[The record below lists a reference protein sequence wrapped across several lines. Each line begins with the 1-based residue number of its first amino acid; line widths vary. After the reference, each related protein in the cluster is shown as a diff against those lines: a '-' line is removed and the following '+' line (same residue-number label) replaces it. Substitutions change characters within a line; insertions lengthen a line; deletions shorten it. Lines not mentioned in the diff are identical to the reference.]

1 MADKKNNDTSNMRD
15 LRRSYHGK
23 EYSIIDIQNLKE
35 ANKQMEE
42 QLKLQRQVVKQ
53 QEKFVQDTERKLAQG
68 RQVSDLDRAIYNDAK
83 KQQENLIRL
92 TAQVNRATSENNR
105 QLTELTRN
113 WNRYISDTM
122 RQQPNSQQFV
132 SSVIQQ
138 GHQQMSGKPMP
149 KSISDLFRQSLT
161 DIHSAREQ
169 RAVNNVYQKV
179 ADSVTAKYKRQGAD
193 FTDAETMQKMNQEI
207 QEETLK
213 KSEKII
219 GKFGKGAEW
228 INVAADTF
236 SKAVNVWGRIFRAG
250 MDNQSQ
256 AYEDTFTNVSV
267 RNGTTRQNYADAKWK
282 MNNYLDEQGLRNNI
296 ASSEVYRMWDKMA
309 TSGIQI
315 DLSNEESRA
324 EISAKAIDNVLTS
337 KIVPYLDT
345 STAQWDQLVSAQPEL
360 QKNIRGINRLN
371 TDLVGNNYATKDL
384 LQNILDDLQPIAD
397 SALNDLAMSAS
408 GATTFIN
415 SMMESGMDE
424 ATAKSL
430 WTEYYKQQ
438 QYGAQILRSGT
449 TNEKMSL
456 VNATVNGINIMDSED
471 TPEALANIART
482 RLTTS
487 NYGPGYGSTMD
498 AIVQS
503 SVNGSVGTDPRFA
516 MWAYSKGNK
525 ALESI
530 NEAEANGNRAI
541 ELHRL
546 YGKMVGDDYAN
557 DTNQTNKKLQ
567 EITVENLMN
576 ELSVINDWL
585 GHWSGV
591 IETAIK
597 GIGAI
602 LLTKLIGGVI
612 GKGIGLLSGV
622 GGATATASSGGLFA
636 SLGAAG
642 PIGLGIAA
650 VGASVAAGVAIGSK
664 MLDIAGKEQGEAQSD
679 YAAQTQAKGYDTSTS
694 NTVGKV
700 QSITQF
706 DRGSFL
712 GQYKNNLSGDEK
724 DQLGINKNFWLGTW
738 DEIGDT
744 KGKAWDNKQW
754 YKYNNMAWLRSGFAF
769 NVGGDILDDKNVLAA
784 AIMYAIA
791 LDQMGMLGSTKE
803 TNPLVNWGADIKT
816 KEDIG
821 NAIRY
826 GISEGLFTGWSSIH
840 ASSWLLADEDAGP
853 RDLEGKLYGK
863 DITKDV
869 LPQYGFNEANE
880 DDKYFMSHR
889 QGLNTV
895 PYDEYPALLHQ
906 GEAVLTAATANE
918 LRSLLDEYRDT
929 TQQTVNF
936 DNIIRTQTQDLITKM
951 DEIKQVMI
959 NSNSSIGNFTDT
971 LQQTKA
977 KEILYTSMKHVHS
990 TKSF

>member
-1 MADKKNNDTSNMRD
+1 MADKNNNDTSSMRD

-169 RAVNNVYQKV
+169 KAVNNIYQKV

-236 SKAVNVWGRIFRAG
+236 SKAVSVWTEVFHRGKT
-250 MDNQSQ
+250 NQVR
-256 AYEDTFTNVSV
+256 AYEDTFTNISV
-267 RNGTTRQNYADAKWK
+267 RNGVTREQYTGIGGAQWNL
-282 MNNYLDEQGLRNNI
+282 NNVLSDMGLRNNI
-296 ASSEVYRMWDKMA
+296 ASSDVQRMWDTMA
-309 TSGIQI
+309 TNGIKI
-315 DLSNEESRA
+315 DMSSEERRA
-324 EISAKAIDNVLTS
+324 EITEKAIDNVLT
-337 KIVPYLDT
+337 KNIVPYLDT

-397 SALNDLAMSAS
+397 SALNDLAMSAA

-415 SMMESGMDE
+415 SMMDSGMDE

-456 VNATVNGINIMDSED
+456 VNATVNGINVMDSED

-516 MWAYSKGNK
+516 MWAYGKGNK
-525 ALESI
+525 AFDII
-530 NEAEANGNRAI
+530 NQAEANGNEAI
-541 ELHRL
+541 ELYKQ
-546 YGKMVGDDYAN
+546 YGENATNDFAN
-557 DTNQTNKKLQ
+557 DKNQTQEKLQ
-567 EITVENLMN
+567 NITVENLMN
-576 ELSVINDWL
+576 ELAVVNEWL
-585 GHWSGV
+585 GNWAGV

-602 LLTKLIGGVI
+602 LLTKIVGGII
-612 GKGIGLLSGV
+612 GKGIGALSGL
-622 GGATATASSGGLFA
+622 GGTALGASGGLGA
-636 SLGAAG
+636 LLGTAG
-642 PIGLGIAA
+642 PIALGI
-650 VGASVAAGVAIGSK
+650 GAGVAITAAINK
-664 MLDIAGKEQGEAQSD
+664 AVREKAKEENEKDKKKSNMEIRGLAEDLGIDEGEASLMKAGSNIYNSD
-679 YAAQTQAKGYDTSTS
+679 KNWLGSTFDNYENAELFGAQLGWWDT
-694 NTVGKV
+694 
-700 QSITQF
+700 
-706 DRGSFL
+706 L
-712 GQYKNNLSGDEK
+712 DEK
-724 DQLGINKNFWLGTW
+724 DFKQTMDSAYKDTDTLKYNKAK
-738 DEIGDT
+738 I
-744 KGKAWDNKQW
+744 GKALNYGGIGFGPETLKQVATAW
-754 YKYNNMAWLRSGFAF
+754 MIGLYSQGYDGKNANILKAIEETLNTSFTPDEDSITKLMNGTNNMTRSQFNRIVELMKNADMWLWNENGKWIMP
-769 NVGGDILDDKNVLAA
+769 NEGDYDKVLK
-784 AIMYAIA
+784 
-791 LDQMGMLGSTKE
+791 LK
-803 TNPLVNWGADIKT
+803 
-816 KEDIG
+816 
-821 NAIRY
+821 
-826 GISEGLFTGWSSIH
+826 GIDAEQRE
-840 ASSWLLADEDAGP
+840 WLS
-853 RDLEGKLYGK
+853 
-863 DITKDV
+863 
-869 LPQYGFNEANE
+869 
-880 DDKYFMSHR
+880 SHR

-959 NSNSSIGNFTDT
+959 NSSSSIGNFTDT

>member
-1 MADKKNNDTSNMRD
+1 MADENENYGRRKTDRINAQYGRTYRGKSYD
-15 LRRSYHGK
+15 LF
-23 EYSIIDIQNLKE
+23 DIQNLKE
-35 ANKQMEE
+35 ANKQMAEQLRLRQENFKVHARTLQMMDEQIASGKRLNELDQKIYNMYKREE
-42 QLKLQRQVVKQ
+42 Q
-53 QEKFVQDTERKLAQG
+53 
-68 RQVSDLDRAIYNDAK
+68 
-83 KQQENLIRL
+83 
-92 TAQVNRATSENNR
+92 
-105 QLTELTRN
+105 ELTNLTSTVNQYMNDNQKRIDELSRN
-113 WNRYISDTM
+113 WNRFITNTM
-122 RQQPNSQQFV
+122 QNPLNS
-132 SSVIQQ
+132 SEVIQNIVRQ
-138 GHQQMSGKPMP
+138 SSKDNKPMP
-149 KSISDLFRQSLT
+149 KSISELFRQTLT
-161 DIHSAREQ
+161 DNHERKKEAAINRL
-169 RAVNNVYQKV
+169 YQDV
-179 ADSVTAKYKRQGAD
+179 AGSVTNRYKRQGAD
-193 FTDAETMQKMNQEI
+193 FTDPTVVAKMNNEI
-207 QEETLK
+207 QQETASKASGALK
-213 KSEKII
+213 KFSV
-219 GKFGKGAEW
+219 GAEL
-228 INVAADTF
+228 INVASDTF
-236 SKAVNVWGRIFRAG
+236 KRAVDDWAAIFKMG
-250 MDNQSQ
+250 LKNQSQ

-324 EISAKAIDNVLTS
+324 EISAKAIDNVLTN

-397 SALNDLAMSAS
+397 SALNDLAMSAA

-449 TNEKMSL
+449 TNEKMAL
-456 VNATVNGINIMDSED
+456 VNANVNGINIMDSED

-516 MWAYSKGNK
+516 MWAYGKGNK
-525 ALESI
+525 AFDII
-530 NEAEANGNRAI
+530 NQAENNGNEAI
-541 ELHRL
+541 ELYKQ
-546 YGKMVGDDYAN
+546 YGENATNDFAN
-557 DTNQTNKKLQ
+557 DKNQTNKKLQ

-585 GHWSGV
+585 GNWAGV

-602 LLTKLIGGVI
+602 LLTKIVGGII
-612 GKGIGLLSGV
+612 GKGIGALSGL
-622 GGATATASSGGLFA
+622 GGTALGASGGLGA
-636 SLGAAG
+636 LLGTAG
-642 PIGLGIAA
+642 PIALGI
-650 VGASVAAGVAIGSK
+650 GAGVAITAAINK
-664 MLDIAGKEQGEAQSD
+664 AVREKAKEENEKDKKKSNMEIRGLAEDLGIDEGEASLMKAGSNIYNSD
-679 YAAQTQAKGYDTSTS
+679 KNWLGSTFDNYENAELFGAQLGWWDT
-694 NTVGKV
+694 
-700 QSITQF
+700 
-706 DRGSFL
+706 L
-712 GQYKNNLSGDEK
+712 DEK
-724 DQLGINKNFWLGTW
+724 DFKQTMDSAYK
-738 DEIGDT
+738 DT
-744 KGKAWDNKQW
+744 DTL
-754 YKYNNMAWLRSGFAF
+754 KYNKAKIGRALNYGGIGFGPETLKQVATAWMIGLYSQGYDGKNA
-769 NVGGDILDDKNVLAA
+769 NILK
-784 AIMYAIA
+784 AIE
-791 LDQMGMLGSTKE
+791 E
-803 TNPLVNWGADIKT
+803 TLNT
-816 KEDIG
+816 
-821 NAIRY
+821 
-826 GISEGLFTGWSSIH
+826 SFTP
-840 ASSWLLADEDAGP
+840 DEDS
-853 RDLEGKLYGK
+853 
-863 DITKDV
+863 ITKLMNGTNNMTRSQFNRIVELMKNADMWLWNENGKWIMPNEGDYDKV
-869 LPQYGFNEANE
+869 LKLKGIDAEQREWLS
-880 DDKYFMSHR
+880 SHR
-889 QGLNTV
+889 QGLNLV
-895 PYDEYPALLHQ
+895 PYDDYPALLHQ

-959 NSNSSIGNFTDT
+959 NSSSSIGNFTDT

>member
-1 MADKKNNDTSNMRD
+1 MADKKNSDTSNMRD

-169 RAVNNVYQKV
+169 KAVNNIYQKV

-324 EISAKAIDNVLTS
+324 EISAKAIDNVLTN

-456 VNATVNGINIMDSED
+456 VNATVNGINVMDSED

-482 RLTTS
+482 RLTTA

-516 MWAYSKGNK
+516 MWAYGKGNK
-525 ALESI
+525 AFDII
-530 NEAEANGNRAI
+530 NQAENNGNRAI
-541 ELHRL
+541 ELYKE
-546 YGKMVGDDYAN
+546 YGNMATSEFAN

-585 GHWSGV
+585 GHWAGV
-591 IETAIK
+591 LETAIK

-622 GGATATASSGGLFA
+622 GGAAAGASSGGLFA
-636 SLGAAG
+636 TLGAAG

-650 VGASVAAGVAIGSK
+650 VGAGIAIGNAIAQKISQNQQEDK
-664 MLDIAGKEQGEAQSD
+664 KEKEAGLTAEYLKSGKASNQASATLQAVSDASMETQSYQNEQLEKYGIKDSPQWFSGAETDIKYTLEDAQDKHNWEA
-679 YAAQTQAKGYDTSTS
+679 YNQAKAFKIYGSTA
-694 NTVGKV
+694 
-700 QSITQF
+700 F
-706 DRGSFL
+706 D
-712 GQYKNNLSGDEK
+712 K
-724 DQLGINKNFWLGTW
+724 DFQK
-738 DEIGDT
+738 
-744 KGKAWDNKQW
+744 KA
-754 YKYNNMAWLRSGFAF
+754 LIAF
-769 NVGGDILDDKNVLAA
+769 
-784 AIMYAIA
+784 AIA
-791 LDQMGMLGSTKE
+791 LDHDDMLSGTFDKLGIQFNSA
-803 TNPLVNWGADIKT
+803 ADIKST
-816 KEDIG
+816 IKDLG
-821 NAIRY
+821 YTVTDVFAAFDGLMASDLDGYPANGKGGYTDLHQLRY
-826 GISEGLFTGWSSIH
+826 SMNTV
-840 ASSWLLADEDAGP
+840 
-853 RDLEGKLYGK
+853 K
-863 DITKDV
+863 
-869 LPQYGFNEANE
+869 
-880 DDKYFMSHR
+880 KYFDLTPEEEELYRKIGYHR
-889 QGLNTV
+889 QGLDSV
-895 PYDEYPALLHQ
+895 PIDNYPALLHQ

-918 LRSLLDEYRDT
+918 LRNLLDEYRDT

-959 NSNSSIGNFTDT
+959 NSSSSIGNFTDT